1 MYPRVRL
8 AFCCL
13 LVTCTFLYSQ
23 DKPLPQAADS
33 SKQAYVIENSVFHIV
48 FEADGTAVKE
58 RTMQCKVIA
67 DAGVKQLAVL
77 TFTYSNA
84 TEALDIVYVR
94 VHKPDGTII
103 ITPDYNIQD
112 MPAEVTRSAPIYR
125 DIHEKH
131 VAVKALGVGDILE
144 YQIRQRTIKPEIPIQ
159 FWLEYSF
166 TKSTLV
172 KNEVVEV
179 SVPLTK
185 SLKIASPENKP
196 VVKEA
201 DGRRTYIWQHA
212 NLMEPSAE
220 DDSEEDDQKSPSIQL
235 STFDNWEEIGRWYA
249 SLQSEAVKPTPAITA
264 KSAELTMGM
273 TKDQD
278 KIRALY
284 NYVSLQVHYV
294 GLDFGIGRYQP
305 HPAQDVL
312 ENQYGD
318 CKDKHT
324 LFAALMKAA
333 GYDVWPALIHSTRK
347 LKSDVP
353 SLAQFDHVISVV
365 PLGGKLIWLDTTP
378 EVAPFELLLHPC
390 ATSRRL

>member
-125 DIHEKH
+125 DIHEK
-131 VAVKALGVGDILE
+131 
-144 YQIRQRTIKPEIPIQ
+144 
-159 FWLEYSF
+159 
-166 TKSTLV
+166 
-172 KNEVVEV
+172 
-179 SVPLTK
+179 
-185 SLKIASPENKP
+185 
-196 VVKEA
+196 
-201 DGRRTYIWQHA
+201 
-212 NLMEPSAE
+212 
-220 DDSEEDDQKSPSIQL
+220 
-235 STFDNWEEIGRWYA
+235 
-249 SLQSEAVKPTPAITA
+249 
-264 KSAELTMGM
+264 
-273 TKDQD
+273 
-278 KIRALY
+278 
-284 NYVSLQVHYV
+284 
-294 GLDFGIGRYQP
+294 
-305 HPAQDVL
+305 
-312 ENQYGD
+312 
-318 CKDKHT
+318 
-324 LFAALMKAA
+324 
-333 GYDVWPALIHSTRK
+333 
-347 LKSDVP
+347 
-353 SLAQFDHVISVV
+353 
-365 PLGGKLIWLDTTP
+365 
-378 EVAPFELLLHPC
+378 
-390 ATSRRL
+390 